1 MISAV
6 LFDLDG
12 TVLDT
17 ATDMVAVA
25 KRMQSEQGLEPS
37 PYPMLRNTVSNG
49 ARALLSKAFDLS
61 TSDPRMDE
69 LADNYLKRYAA
80 EIYMDTAF
88 FAGVEPLLQTLSGQG
103 IKVGIVTN
111 KPTGLTESL
120 LRAMGIED
128 RFEVLVCG
136 DTLTRA
142 KPHADPILHAMKQL
156 GVTATQTWYVGDSSR
171 DMEAARAAGC
181 IGVGVLTGIAT
192 TIRIQR
198 QGTAPVPRIAQFE
211 YAAGGINM
219 AIARVTRGH
228 HTVEEI
234 DAPANRLEQVLRA
247 SHPH

>member
-1 MISAV
+1 
-6 LFDLDG
+6 
-12 TVLDT
+12 
-17 ATDMVAVA
+17 
-25 KRMQSEQGLEPS
+25 
-37 PYPMLRNTVSNG
+37 
-49 ARALLSKAFDLS
+49 
-61 TSDPRMDE
+61 MDE

-120 LRAMGIED
+120 LRTMGIEG

-156 GVTATQTWYVGDSSR
+156 GVTATQTLYVGDSSR

-181 IGVGVLTGIAT
+181 GAVAVSWGYIEADDDIMQWPADHVVDQPEQLLPLLNKATRELGV
-192 TIRIQR
+192 
-198 QGTAPVPRIAQFE
+198 
-211 YAAGGINM
+211 
-219 AIARVTRGH
+219 
-228 HTVEEI
+228 
-234 DAPANRLEQVLRA
+234 
-247 SHPH
+247 